1 MGRNLWRYID
11 EIETT
16 TFLWRSVEKVCCTA
30 EEFRVSLE
38 KKKMDGKVCYNGHKK
53 YSRDSAL
60 REYFPLHPEKS
71 LVIAE
76 LVPDFPGVV

>member
-1 MGRNLWRYID
+1 M
-11 EIETT
+11 
-16 TFLWRSVEKVCCTA
+16 EKCVI
-30 EEFRVSLE
+30 
-38 KKKMDGKVCYNGHKK
+38 YNGHKK

-60 REYFPLHPEKS
+60 REYFSLHPEKS